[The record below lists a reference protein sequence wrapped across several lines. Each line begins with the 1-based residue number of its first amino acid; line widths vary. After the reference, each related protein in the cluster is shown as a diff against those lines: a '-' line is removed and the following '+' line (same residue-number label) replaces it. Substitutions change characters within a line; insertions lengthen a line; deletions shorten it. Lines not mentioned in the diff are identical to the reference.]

1 MKKITIL
8 DLKKMKD
15 EGDKISML
23 TAYDFRTSLMLD
35 ECGVDI
41 LLVGDSVGNVVMG
54 LENTLPVTV
63 DDMLYHTKAV
73 VRGRKFALVVADM
86 PFMSY
91 QVSIDEARRNA
102 GILIKEGGAEAV
114 KVEGGEN
121 VESVMKALTD
131 IDIPVMGHIG
141 LTPQSVHRMGGYKV
155 QGKEEQQQE
164 KLMADA
170 LDLTPEA
177 FEAAREDGSLRDL
190 LANTNRC
197 RNPARKGTGQW
208 RRLRNTRNE
217 PDRRTQLP
225 RQYDYRPLH
234 RSHHAAPAVAVG
246 KSRFLQPF
254 VPVPGESHQ
263 SGAGPYPA
271 HHTLDWQAGYGIS
284 GCHVAA
290 GTYTTGHHQPIEPG
304 RLRPAIHVVIRA

>member
-23 TAYDFRTSLMLD
+23 TAYDFHTSLMLD

-121 VESVMKALTD
+121 VESVVKALTD

-155 QGKEEQQQE
+155 QGKEEQQQ
-164 KLMADA
+164 
-170 LDLTPEA
+170 
-177 FEAAREDGSLRDL
+177 
-190 LANTNRC
+190 
-197 RNPARKGTGQW
+197 
-208 RRLRNTRNE
+208 
-217 PDRRTQLP
+217 
-225 RQYDYRPLH
+225 
-234 RSHHAAPAVAVG
+234 
-246 KSRFLQPF
+246 
-254 VPVPGESHQ
+254 
-263 SGAGPYPA
+263 
-271 HHTLDWQAGYGIS
+271 
-284 GCHVAA
+284 
-290 GTYTTGHHQPIEPG
+290 
-304 RLRPAIHVVIRA
+304 